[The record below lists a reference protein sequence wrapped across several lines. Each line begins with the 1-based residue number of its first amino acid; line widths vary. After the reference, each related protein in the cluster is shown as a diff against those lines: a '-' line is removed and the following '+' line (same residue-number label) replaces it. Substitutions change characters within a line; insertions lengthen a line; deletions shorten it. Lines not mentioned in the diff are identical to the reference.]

1 MKTKMYALAAI
12 YLVSIIVVILDVFYW
27 RPNG

>member
-1 MKTKMYALAAI
+1 MKTKLYLLAAI
-12 YLVSIIVVILDVFYW
+12 YLVSIIIVVLDVFYW